1 MKHDHR
7 SVSLV
12 IFMVGIG
19 VACRSGAGAGVARAE
34 TARGPTSTEAQVRK
48 SVATPAPDQP
58 PTILPPAVDH
68 KSTISPPTAGD
79 RKSPPRT
86 SQDRESAPATATARR
101 SSENPAHE
109 VGEARDCPVG
119 MVLVDGD
126 YCSKVEH
133 DCEKSWYD
141 ESNKKTVCE
150 KFAPHARC
158 IGAKTKQRF
167 CIDKYEWP
175 NKQGERPEVMNK
187 FHQAEVK
194 CAAVGKR
201 LCTESEWTMSCEGPK
216 LLPFPYGFNR
226 DTEICH
232 GDVMWDS
239 PNMHKVAERDPDE
252 LARLWKGVR
261 SGSQPSCVSD
271 YGVYDLTGN
280 ADEVVASE
288 THTSDFRGKFDSV
301 HTGGPWYKGVR
312 NQCRPKIYT
321 HDEGF
326 YYYFLSFRCCAEPD
340 GKSTDPRT
348 PKQKK
353 LNWEFERVERIAGFS
368 REDVQKALAKKAKR
382 SHCDCRP
389 RDVRCNTICG
399 TLLGPS
405 AKDYPKTPKP
415 KATGFEQSNRSGV
428 APTNQNGA
436 SPSHENGAPTTK

>member
-1 MKHDHR
+1 MQLANR
-7 SVSLV
+7 FSGVLM
-12 IFMVGIG
+12 FLVGIG
-19 VACRSGAGAGVARAE
+19 VACHSGSGPGLAQAAPASVKGAPSNAPDRNGNAERAGIVSPSAGTRKVSPKGGAPTAAPKVAA
-34 TARGPTSTEAQVRK
+34 TPSTSTGSATK
-48 SVATPAPDQP
+48 TGVATPPADAAHPTRPEPDAC
-58 PTILPPAVDH
+58 PA
-68 KSTISPPTAGD
+68 
-79 RKSPPRT
+79 
-86 SQDRESAPATATARR
+86 
-101 SSENPAHE
+101 
-109 VGEARDCPVG
+109 G
-119 MVLVDGD
+119 MALIEGD
-126 YCSKVEH
+126 YCSKIEH
-133 DCEKSWYD
+133 ECEKSWYD

-158 IGAKTKQRF
+158 IGEKTKKRY
-167 CIDKYEWP
+167 CIDLYEWP
-175 NKQGERPEVMNK
+175 NKKGERPEVMNK

-201 LCTESEWTMSCEGPK
+201 LCTESEWTLACEGPK
-216 LLPFPYGFNR
+216 LLPFPYGFDR

-239 PNMHKVAERDPDE
+239 PNMPKVAERDPDE

-261 SGSQPSCVSD
+261 SGSQPGCISD

-288 THTSDFRGKFDSV
+288 TYSGDFRGKFDSV

-340 GKSTDPRT
+340 GKPTDPRT

-353 LNWEFERVERIAGFS
+353 LKWGMERVERIAGFS
-368 REDVQKALAKKAKR
+368 QKDVERLLALKAKQGNCGC
-382 SHCDCRP
+382 SASN
-389 RDVRCNTICG
+389 VRCNTICG

-405 AKDYPKTPKP
+405 TKDYPKASKGKP
-415 KATGFEQSNRSGV
+415 REGSDAN
-428 APTNQNGA
+428 AA
-436 SPSHENGAPTTK
+436 SR